1 MPYYIKEIF
10 HTLQGEGQRAGRAAV
25 FCRFSGCNLWTG
37 REEDRAKATCRFCD
51 TDFVGTDGDGGGVFE
66 NAEALAAA
74 IVDKFPYGVGTGYT
88 PYVVLTGGEPTLQLD
103 TALIEALH
111 KAGCEIGME
120 SNGTREVP
128 YGVDWI
134 TISPKAGAKLVVNKG
149 HELKVVWPQE
159 GMDEKQLR
167 TLERLDFDYFLLQPC
182 DNAQQKDNVQ
192 TCVEWCQKNPQW
204 RLCIQ
209 MHKVIGV
216 Q

>member
-1 MPYYIKEIF
+1 MSYYIKEIF

-37 REEDRAKATCRFCD
+37 REEDRERATCRFCD
-51 TDFVGTDGDGGGVFE
+51 TDFVGTNGEGGGVFE
-66 NAEALAAA
+66 SAEVLAKS
-74 IVDKFPYGVGTGYT
+74 IVAHFPYDRGERYT
-88 PYVVLTGGEPTLQLD
+88 RYVVLTGGEPTLQLD
-103 TALIEALH
+103 EKLIEALH
-111 KAGCEIGME
+111 AEGCEIGIE

-134 TISPKAGAKLVVNKG
+134 TISPKARAKMIVEKG
-149 HELKVVWPQE
+149 NELKVVWPQE
-159 GMDEKQLR
+159 GLSVEDLR
-167 TLERLDFDYFLLQPC
+167 RLETLDFDYFLLQPC
-182 DNAQQKDNVQ
+182 DNAQQKENMQ
-192 TCVEWCQKNPQW
+192 ECVEWCQKNPQW